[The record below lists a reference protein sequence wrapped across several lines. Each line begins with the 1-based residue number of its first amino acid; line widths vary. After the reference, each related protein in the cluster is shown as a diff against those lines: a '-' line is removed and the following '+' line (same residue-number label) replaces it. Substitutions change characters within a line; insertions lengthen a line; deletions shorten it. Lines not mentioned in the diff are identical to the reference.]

1 MAPEIYNDE
10 PYDERVDIWSAGVI
24 TYILI
29 CGRPPFPGRGREAIQ
44 NLQKKYDLG
53 FKKSPWNNI
62 STECKNFVK
71 AALTIDYRRRPS
83 ASELLTYP
91 WITKRVDLKSTLDRS
106 TKKSIT
112 ESMKEFREMN
122 SFQGGIV
129 SLMANLAASDE
140 ELETLKKMFRELD
153 KDGSGELNSKEI
165 KEGFERILK
174 EIEKAGEQ
182 RS

>member
-1 MAPEIYNDE
+1 
-10 PYDERVDIWSAGVI
+10 
-24 TYILI
+24 
-29 CGRPPFPGRGREAIQ
+29 
-44 NLQKKYDLG
+44 
-53 FKKSPWNNI
+53 
-62 STECKNFVK
+62 
-71 AALTIDYRRRPS
+71 
-83 ASELLTYP
+83 
-91 WITKRVDLKSTLDRS
+91 
-106 TKKSIT
+106 
-112 ESMKEFREMN
+112 MKEFREMN